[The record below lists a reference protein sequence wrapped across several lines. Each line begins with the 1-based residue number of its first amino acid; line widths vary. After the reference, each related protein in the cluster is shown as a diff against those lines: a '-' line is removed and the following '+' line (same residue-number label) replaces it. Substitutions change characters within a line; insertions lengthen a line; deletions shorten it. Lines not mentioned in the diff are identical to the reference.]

1 MYIELVSDLVVFFS
15 GGKCCDLFLA
25 VLNDLR
31 Y

>member
-1 MYIELVSDLVVFFS
+1 MYIESVSDLVVFFP
-15 GGKCCDLFLA
+15 GGKFDLFLA